1 MDIEKALLGIRE
13 LRDGIRAKNPPPEEG
28 APSEEDNIVYISL
41 VRGTRPYLE
50 RIVHQINGAYEKAW
64 YDAAAVMIRRL
75 VETLIIEVFESNNL
89 AAKIKD
95 ANGDFLFL
103 GDLIARLSNEPAFNL
118 SRPVKKALPELKD
131 VGDKSA
137 HSRYFTAHRK
147 DIEKLVPHLRVV
159 VQELVSLAK
168 LKWRP

>member
-1 MDIEKALLGIRE
+1 MDIEAALLGIRE

-28 APSEEDNIVYISL
+28 APSTEDNIVFFSL

-50 RIVHQINGAYEKAW
+50 RIAHQINGAYENGW
-64 YDAAAVMIRRL
+64 YDASAVMIRRL
-75 VETLIIEVFESNNL
+75 VETLIIETFERNNL
-89 AAKIKD
+89 ATKIKD
-95 ANGDFLFL
+95 TNGDFLFL
-103 GDLIARLSNEPAFNL
+103 GDLIARLSAEPTFNL
-118 SRPVKKALPELKD
+118 SRSVKQALPELKD

-137 HSRYFTAHRK
+137 HSRHFTAHRK

-168 LKWRP
+168 FK